1 MMNPLQKFGQMFD
14 QISQTQNPMQMMLQM
29 FGNNPAMNRAIQM
42 SQGKTEEQMKETV
55 KNLGK
60 QAGIDVEQ
68 MANMFGLKL

>member
-1 MMNPLQKFGQMFD
+1 MMNPLQMFGQMLD

>member
-1 MMNPLQKFGQMFD
+1 MMNPLQMFGQMFG

-29 FGNNPAMNRAIQM
+29 FGNNPVMNRAIQM

>member
-1 MMNPLQKFGQMFD
+1 MMNPLQMFG

>member
-1 MMNPLQKFGQMFD
+1 
-14 QISQTQNPMQMMLQM
+14 M